1 MKMGHGKAITMI
13 GVGAILA
20 GFQAVHAA
28 DLTVAIEGVKDNRGL
43 IGCALYNKAE
53 GFTKMG
59 SAIAL
64 TGEKA
69 SPKGNTCHFAGLPAG
84 TYAVAVLHDN
94 NSNKKMDLSMLGLP
108 EEDWGM
114 SNNVRPGLRAP
125 TFKESAFSIQ
135 SDPVNITIRL
145 AR

>member
-1 MKMGHGKAITMI
+1 MQVRKRKATISL
-13 GVGAILA
+13 GVGLILA
-20 GFQAVHAA
+20 SLQTGHAA
-28 DLTVAIEGVKDNRGL
+28 DLTVAVEGVKDDQGL

-69 SPKGNTCHFAGLPAG
+69 SPKGNRCHFADLPAG
-84 TYAVAVLHDN
+84 TYAVAVLHDS
-94 NSNKKMDLSMLGLP
+94 NSNKKMDFSMLGMP

-114 SNNVRPGLRAP
+114 SNNIRPALRAP
-125 TFKESAFSIQ
+125 TFKESAFIIQ